1 MGVVVN
7 RSSLG
12 FPLSCDLQDELTRRP
27 LHGAQVH
34 LAVSRQEFYKQNRET
49 DEEIPLHLAM
59 LLGEEV
65 GP

>member
-1 MGVVVN
+1 M
-7 RSSLG
+7 
-12 FPLSCDLQDELTRRP
+12 
-27 LHGAQVH
+27 HGAQVH

-65 GP
+65 GPNIQQKQPIAQC